1 MKSAQVPKGETDMK
15 KAKFLRKLFFA
26 SVIAALFTVLMAGC
40 GNDEKTDGGI
50 SIYVGS
56 AVFDDSMD
64 PVKGAMP
71 DGYSF
76 TNNALITVDPDSR
89 YTGDLATDW
98 TVSEDALTYTFRLRE
113 GVTFHDGSEF
123 TAEDVVFTYNTVK
136 ENQGVNEN
144 VDLTRMKSVEA
155 DGDYSVVFTL
165 DEPYSSF
172 LDQTASLGI
181 VPSNGYDEEAF
192 NTQPVGTG
200 PWKVVQYDPQQRI
213 VVEANESYYGGAPS
227 IPRVTIL
234 NMEPDVAMASAR
246 TGELDLVMAD
256 TNYVNEEI
264 EGMHLEE
271 LDTMDVR
278 QISLPVSPAGE
289 YETDEGT
296 VKAGNNVTADPAVR
310 EALDIGIDRQKII
323 DDALNGVGTPAEG
336 FTSNLQWGNPSGF
349 EDGRKAEARALL
361 EAAGWS
367 EGSGGIYEKGE
378 LKCSFDLIAPS
389 GDTGRYQLAEAFAQ
403 EAAEMGIQVN
413 VEQMTWDEINTEAD
427 SSAVVWGWGQYDP
440 VILKN
445 LFYTD
450 EFSGNGTANTVM
462 YSDPEADRLIEQ
474 AMDANGREEA
484 VEAWKQVQ
492 SVTADD
498 HAYIYIVNIEHS
510 YFVKDNLDISVDTQ
524 IPHAHGHGVPVINN
538 MKDWRITE

>member
-1 MKSAQVPKGETDMK
+1 
-15 KAKFLRKLFFA
+15 
-26 SVIAALFTVLMAGC
+26 
-40 GNDEKTDGGI
+40 
-50 SIYVGS
+50 
-56 AVFDDSMD
+56 MD

-181 VPSNGYDEEAF
+181 VPSDGYDEETF

-234 NMEPDVAMASAR
+234 NMEPDAAMASAR

-310 EALDIGIDRQKII
+310 EALDI
-323 DDALNGVGTPAEG
+323 A
-336 FTSNLQWGNPSGF
+336 
-349 EDGRKAEARALL
+349 
-361 EAAGWS
+361 
-367 EGSGGIYEKGE
+367 
-378 LKCSFDLIAPS
+378 
-389 GDTGRYQLAEAFAQ
+389 
-403 EAAEMGIQVN
+403 
-413 VEQMTWDEINTEAD
+413 
-427 SSAVVWGWGQYDP
+427 
-440 VILKN
+440 
-445 LFYTD
+445 YTD
-450 EFSGNGTANTVM
+450 
-462 YSDPEADRLIEQ
+462 R
-474 AMDANGREEA
+474 R
-484 VEAWKQVQ
+484 
-492 SVTADD
+492 
-498 HAYIYIVNIEHS
+498 
-510 YFVKDNLDISVDTQ
+510 
-524 IPHAHGHGVPVINN
+524 
-538 MKDWRITE
+538 

>member
-26 SVIAALFTVLMAGC
+26 SAIAALFTALMAGC

-181 VPSNGYDEEAF
+181 VPSDGYDEETF

-234 NMEPDVAMASAR
+234 NMEPDAAMASAR

-349 EDGRKAEARALL
+349 EDGRKTEARALL

-474 AMDANGREEA
+474 AMDANSREEA